1 MIWEKII
8 KKDETVKE
16 LVHHALQLQY
26 ISRPEDFKESYTI
39 EDIDEFIDAVKKELR
54 YRIYRGNLMEFDEKY
69 AKDAIKLLEQAKER
83 LQ

>member
-1 MIWEKII
+1 MSWESII

-16 LVHHALQLQY
+16 LVHNALQLQPY
-26 ISRPEDFKESYTI
+26 FRPEDFKESYTI

-54 YRIYRGNLMEFDEKY
+54 YRMQDKIMQFEIDY